1 MIQGLVPFANE
12 HVHYVLKPE
21 CALPLYNQQP
31 GSDKLPRNPTY
42 IPDHIWDNMQPII
55 LIRHPA
61 LQVDSGFRAIYEAF
75 KTKDVSDDFAAST
88 SCRMAQVLYEHLR
101 AQGKEPLVI
110 DGEDLLW
117 RTEEMTKNFGASTG
131 LDASKFKDTW
141 ALWPAD
147 QRQEN
152 PFLLRFMSTI
162 YESTGIERP
171 QRKVS

>member
-1 MIQGLVPFANE
+1 
-12 HVHYVLKPE
+12 
-21 CALPLYNQQP
+21 
-31 GSDKLPRNPTY
+31 
-42 IPDHIWDNMQPII
+42 MQPII
-55 LIRHPA
+55 LIRHPV

-88 SCRMAQVLYEHLR
+88 SCRMAKVLYEHLR
-101 AQGKEPLVI
+101 RQGKEPLVI

-117 RTEEMTKNFGASTG
+117 RTQEMTQNFCSRTG
-131 LDASKFKDTW
+131 IDASNIKDTW
-141 ALWPAD
+141 TPWPAE

-171 QRKVS
+171 EGQVSCHLRDDLCCTTHFR